1 MMVWLGWDADGNYIW
16 TQRGYMYRESLALL
30 STQYVGTYLG
40 MMVWLG
46 WDGNDPAAASSLS
59 FPHMPTTLPIYR
71 QVTLQKHTIMKYGVQ
86 ISEFRIR
93 EIPLVI
99 YRRMVSLQKHRI
111 NEKCSPHDKY
121 EIWPIEIP
129 LQSKKNVTQTILK
142 YECTFFVLLQN
153 WIKFS
158 FNLNFIF
165 CLKLLHYVADNLWS
179 FQISCNIQI
188 IFRNKFKVS
197 TLPGAASKFGLQ

>member
-1 MMVWLGWDADGNYIW
+1 MVWLGWDADGNYIW

-93 EIPLVI
+93 EIPLAI
-99 YRRMVSLQKHRI
+99 YRRLVSLQNTESTKNVLFTLNMKYGLHKHR
-111 NEKCSPHDKY
+111 NPAS
-121 EIWPIEIP
+121 IEE
-129 LQSKKNVTQTILK
+129 
-142 YECTFFVLLQN
+142 EC
-153 WIKFS
+153 
-158 FNLNFIF
+158 
-165 CLKLLHYVADNLWS
+165 HADNLE
-179 FQISCNIQI
+179 I
-188 IFRNKFKVS
+188 
-197 TLPGAASKFGLQ
+197 

>member
-1 MMVWLGWDADGNYIW
+1 MIYDTFQLACLGQKGNDQHIGIYGGIYIKIGTSLGMMVWLGWDADGNYIW

-93 EIPLVI
+93 EIPLSI
-99 YRRMVSLQKHRI
+99 YRRLVSLQKHRI
-111 NEKCSPHDKY
+111 NENVLTHDKY
-121 EIWPIEIP
+121 EIWSSQP
-129 LQSKKNVTQTILK
+129 
-142 YECTFFVLLQN
+142 
-153 WIKFS
+153 
-158 FNLNFIF
+158 
-165 CLKLLHYVADNLWS
+165 
-179 FQISCNIQI
+179 
-188 IFRNKFKVS
+188 
-197 TLPGAASKFGLQ
+197 

>member
-1 MMVWLGWDADGNYIW
+1 
-16 TQRGYMYRESLALL
+16 MY
-30 STQYVGTYLG
+30 TQYVGTYLG
-40 MMVWLG
+40 MMVWLA

-86 ISEFRIR
+86 ISDFRIR

-129 LQSKKNVTQTILK
+129 LQSKKNVTQTILIND
-142 YECTFFVLLQN
+142 FFCFVA
-153 WIKFS
+153 K
-158 FNLNFIF
+158 LNQIQFQS
-165 CLKLLHYVADNLWS
+165 KLHILP
-179 FQISCNIQI
+179 QI
-188 IFRNKFKVS
+188 
-197 TLPGAASKFGLQ
+197 ASLCCR

>member
-1 MMVWLGWDADGNYIW
+1 M
-16 TQRGYMYRESLALL
+16 TQLQPPAYLFPICPPL
-30 STQYVGTYLG
+30 SPSIARLPCKNTQSWN
-40 MMVWLG
+40 ME
-46 WDGNDPAAASSLS
+46 
-59 FPHMPTTLPIYR
+59 FR
-71 QVTLQKHTIMKYGVQ
+71 FQ

-129 LQSKKNVTQTILK
+129 LQSKKNVTQTILI
-142 YECTFFVLLQN
+142 YECTLFVLLRN